1 MTYPEY
7 IHNLPVVE
15 KTIEDEIKANGRFA
29 ILMRVS
35 ATTTIVPVTTK
46 TYPLFIRNE

>member
-35 ATTTIVPVTTK
+35 ATTAVVPVTTK
-46 TYPLFIRNE
+46 TYPPFIRNE